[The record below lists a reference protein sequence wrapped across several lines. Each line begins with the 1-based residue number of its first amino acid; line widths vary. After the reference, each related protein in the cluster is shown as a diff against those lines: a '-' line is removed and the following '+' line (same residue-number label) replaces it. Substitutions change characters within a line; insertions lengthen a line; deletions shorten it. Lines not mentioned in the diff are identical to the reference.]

1 MLVGKEMLNKRT
13 ILKDKKKIMQPMR
26 RAMLNSS
33 RKEEN
38 TISEVE
44 TPLECVARGSTS
56 KFAISLLIS
65 EKAR

>member
-1 MLVGKEMLNKRT
+1 
-13 ILKDKKKIMQPMR
+13 MQPMR